1 MGYRTPLGRVRGLGS
16 ARSGT
21 EHFWKLRVTSVAS
34 LPLTIFAIGV
44 ALRLIGA
51 DHAEAVSVLGHPI
64 VAVLLG
70 LFVITN
76 VEHMRLGMQVI
87 IEDYV
92 HAELHKLALLMLNTF
107 FCWTMGAA
115 ALFALAKLSFG
126 G

>member
-1 MGYRTPLGRVRGLGS
+1 MGFRTPLARVRGLGS

-21 EHFWKLRVTSVAS
+21 EHFWHLRVTSVAS
-34 LPLTIFAIGV
+34 VPLTIFAIII
-44 ALRLIGA
+44 ALRLVGA
-51 DHAEAVSVLGHPI
+51 DHAEAVRVLGHPL
-64 VAVLLG
+64 VAVGLA

-76 VEHMRLGMQVI
+76 AEHMRLGMQVV

-92 HAELHKLALLMLNTF
+92 HAELHKVGLLMLNTF
-107 FCWTMGAA
+107 FCWAMGSA